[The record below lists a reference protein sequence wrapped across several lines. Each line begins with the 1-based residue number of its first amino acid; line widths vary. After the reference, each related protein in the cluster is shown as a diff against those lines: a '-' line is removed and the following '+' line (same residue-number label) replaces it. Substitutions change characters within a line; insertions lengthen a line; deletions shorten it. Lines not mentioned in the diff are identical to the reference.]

1 MKKEI
6 LFLLLLIYGLVFE
19 IFAQQQVVFHINQP
33 TQLTADAGLDSYIPV
48 GDSNII
54 GGMPAASGGSPAYSY
69 LWTPGNYLNDSTLA
83 NPVVTPLSSVT
94 YLLTVVDS
102 RNCTATDEIYVLI
115 DSSNITAGD
124 EYHGDSHVIYYLSD
138 NSTIYI
144 KLNDGFSEDESVFV
158 SVNDLFGR
166 TIINKSVRND
176 GLVKLELPASQ
187 LLEIV
192 ILNLFSAK
200 TKCSYKILTK

>member
-6 LFLLLLIYGLVFE
+6 LFLLLLIYSLVSE

-69 LWTPGNYLNDSTLA
+69 LWTPGDYLNDSTLA

-102 RNCTATDEIYVLI
+102 RNCMATDEIYVLI

-124 EYHGDSHVIYYLSD
+124 EYHGNNPVIYYLSD
-138 NSTIYI
+138 NRAIYI
-144 KLNDGFSEDESVFV
+144 KLNHSFIKDESVYI
-158 SVNDLFGR
+158 SVNDLSGR
-166 TIINKSVRND
+166 TIINESVRTD
-176 GLVKLELPASQ
+176 RLVKLVLPASE
-187 LLEIV
+187 LPEIV
-192 ILNLFSAK
+192 ILNLFLAK
-200 TKCSYKILTK
+200 TKWSYKILTN